1 MRWYDVITKCLAL
14 MLGHLRQTPNF
25 FTCKNWGVIYPIL
38 QIQLVLVLLKYV
50 TRRGYFHILNYI

>member
-50 TRRGYFHILNYI
+50 TCRGIFTY